1 MNRIFLYRD
10 GQKVNVNESDLKHW
24 LDKGWSKEAPKKSKK
39 GKKETLYNE

>member
-24 LDKGWSKEAPKKSKK
+24 LDKGWTKEKPEQSKK
-39 GKKETLYNE
+39 KNKKEYANE